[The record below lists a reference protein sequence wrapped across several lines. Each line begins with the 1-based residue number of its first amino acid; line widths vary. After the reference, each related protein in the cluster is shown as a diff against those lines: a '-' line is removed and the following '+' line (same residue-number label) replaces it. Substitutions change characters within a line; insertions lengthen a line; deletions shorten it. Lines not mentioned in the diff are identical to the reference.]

1 MEYQNNENELS
12 LKRNAYTTLL
22 INFSIKALAW
32 LIVFLLIFL
41 CICIYVEY
49 YNGFRGNSLFGIFNI
64 NYLLFSLK
72 HNLNKLY
79 IKDEITVEIVG
90 MGIMEMKR
98 LKSIML
104 NKEMNADIFSN
115 IQDFHNNNINNRINF
130 EVRDTY
136 FEFNDNITNEILT
149 GERVFED
156 KDVTLNKN
164 NHEYFIYVSFKNC
177 VNEKFKN
184 TLNIY
189 NGRYSFFCLSNE
201 TSPSEFLILLNDVIE
216 IWFTKFVQGEISKL
230 FEYNSID
237 LYINNLID
245 TKISLVKNITLQGG
259 DYYLKVNNKNDKNE
273 ILFINFL
280 IQLGEAFNINIKT
293 QNKYLNL
300 SENEV
305 SAFVGDD
312 YAKLYKLFNGFG
324 LNQQSYG
331 NNYDNKFNLN
341 LVNYYYTEN
350 HYSKEINNREYCT
363 DIKTDSGFLLTCLD
377 INDDKYS
384 DKALIHWIKYI
395 RSLLLHE
402 SDQTKE
408 TNFEFKSRLGDK
420 YTINTQIKQ
429 INKTLLFTEWQISLF
444 KLIRSKYAVKSTVS
458 NINRFFSSLRFYN
471 IYKLPQYI
479 ILTISYL
486 NKQLSEI
493 NREKGI
499 KSGNLYSALSQ
510 DSYNLLFNSDIFNYK
525 TYNYD
530 LITAVYSPVI
540 APLIFIVFITMF
552 RIIRFSKK

>member
-1 MEYQNNENELS
+1 MEYKNNESELS

-22 INFSIKALAW
+22 INFSIKTLAW

-41 CICIYVEY
+41 CVCIYVEY

-72 HNLNKLY
+72 HNLNKLS

-104 NKEMNADIFSN
+104 NKKMNADIFTN
-115 IQDFHNNNINNRINF
+115 IQDLYNNNINNRINF

-136 FEFNDNITNEILT
+136 FEFNDNIDNGILT

-156 KDVTLNKN
+156 KDVTPNIN
-164 NHEYFIYVSFKNC
+164 NHEYFIYVSFNNC

-201 TSPSEFLILLNDVIE
+201 TSSSEFLILLNDAIE

-237 LYINNLID
+237 LYINNLVD
-245 TKISLVKNITLQGG
+245 TKISQVKNITLQGG
-259 DYYLKVNNKNDKNE
+259 NYYLKVNDKNDKNE

-280 IQLGEAFNINIKT
+280 IQLGEVFNINIKT

-300 SENEV
+300 NENEV
-305 SAFVGDD
+305 SAFVEDD
-312 YAKLYKLFNGFG
+312 YAKLFKLFNGFG
-324 LNQQSYG
+324 LNQQGYG

-350 HYSKEINNREYCT
+350 HYSKKINDRKYCT

-377 INDDKYS
+377 INDNKYS

-395 RSLLLHE
+395 RRLLLHE
-402 SDQTKE
+402 SDQTNE

-429 INKTLLFTEWQISLF
+429 INKTLLLTEWQISLF

-458 NINRFFSSLRFYN
+458 NINQFLSSLRFYN
-471 IYKLPQYI
+471 VYKLPQYI

-486 NKQLSEI
+486 NKRLSEI

-499 KSGNLYSALSQ
+499 KSANLYQALSQ